1 MPLALLRQLAHE
13 MLGCL
18 LVLVQHGVLHADIKP
33 ENIMVD
39 TAVMAPGGGAGSAGC
54 GARPRFKLIDFSNAM
69 GLGEQA
75 AYHDAF
81 DVQTLSYRAP
91 EVIYG
96 QPFGHA
102 IDAWSLGVSLAEL
115 FGGKVLV
122 QAASRGG
129 LAVQVA
135 QLLGRPPRG
144 AFAQSKYAA
153 ELLPLVQHQP
163 EALSH
168 AALRNKLAAE
178 LGAGPSQQE
187 HQLMDLLAALLAYDP
202 AARLTPLQAL
212 SHDFFADA
220 FPMCALLP
228 AAAAAATAEAASA
241 DTKPPGL
248 AAARPGL
255 GRSAAPEPPPSLH
268 TPRLGKRTAEQACP
282 GAAPPTVVPRL
293 GELGH

>member
-1 MPLALLRQLAHE
+1 M
-13 MLGCL
+13 
-18 LVLVQHGVLHADIKP
+18 
-33 ENIMVD
+33 
-39 TAVMAPGGGAGSAGC
+39 S
-54 GARPRFKLIDFSNAM
+54 
-69 GLGEQA
+69 LGEQA

-81 DVQTLSYRAP
+81 DVQTLAYRAP
-91 EVIYG
+91 EVIYGQLVRVSVRVRVRANPNPHSNPNQVIYG

-115 FGGKVLV
+115 FGGKALV

-135 QLLGRPPRG
+135 ELLGRPPRG

-163 EALSH
+163 EALSR
-168 AALRNKLAAE
+168 AALRNKLDAE

-187 HQLMDLLAALLAYDP
+187 HQFMDLLAALLAYDP

-220 FPMCALLP
+220 FPVCALLP
-228 AAAAAATAEAASA
+228 AAAAAAAAAAAEAASA
-241 DTKPPGL
+241 DAKPPGL
-248 AAARPGL
+248 AAARPDL
-255 GRSAAPEPPPSLH
+255 GRHAAPEPPPSSH
-268 TPRLGKRTAEQACP
+268 APPRPGKRAAAHACP
-282 GAAPPTVVPRL
+282 GAA
-293 GELGH
+293 ELGHRLKVDQEE

>member
-1 MPLALLRQLAHE
+1 
-13 MLGCL
+13 
-18 LVLVQHGVLHADIKP
+18 
-33 ENIMVD
+33 
-39 TAVMAPGGGAGSAGC
+39 
-54 GARPRFKLIDFSNAM
+54 M

-102 IDAWSLGVSLAEL
+102 IDVWSLGVSLAEL

-129 LAVQVA
+129 LAVQLA
-135 QLLGRPPRG
+135 ELLGRPPRG

-220 FPMCALLP
+220 FPVCALLP
-228 AAAAAATAEAASA
+228 AAAAAAAAAEAASA
-241 DTKPPGL
+241 DTKPLGL
-248 AAARPGL
+248 AVSRPDL
-255 GRSAAPEPPPSLH
+255 GRCAAPEPPPSSH
-268 TPRLGKRTAEQACP
+268 MPRLGKRAAEQACP
-282 GAAPPTVVPRL
+282 GVAPPAVVPRL
-293 GELGH
+293 GELGHRLKIE

>member
-1 MPLALLRQLAHE
+1 M
-13 MLGCL
+13 
-18 LVLVQHGVLHADIKP
+18 
-33 ENIMVD
+33 
-39 TAVMAPGGGAGSAGC
+39 S
-54 GARPRFKLIDFSNAM
+54 
-69 GLGEQA
+69 LGEQA

-135 QLLGRPPRG
+135 GLLGRPPRG

-163 EALSH
+163 EALSR

-202 AARLTPLQAL
+202 AVRLTPLQAL

-220 FPMCALLP
+220 FPVCALLP
-228 AAAAAATAEAASA
+228 AAAAAEAAAAAAEAAAEAASA
-241 DTKPPGL
+241 DTKPPAL
-248 AAARPGL
+248 AVARPDL
-255 GRSAAPEPPPSLH
+255 GRRAAPEPPPSSH
-268 TPRLGKRTAEQACP
+268 APRLGKRAAAQACP
-282 GAAPPTVVPRL
+282 GATPPAIVPRL
-293 GELGH
+293 AELGHRSRNE

>member
-1 MPLALLRQLAHE
+1 MSL
-13 MLGCL
+13 
-18 LVLVQHGVLHADIKP
+18 D
-33 ENIMVD
+33 
-39 TAVMAPGGGAGSAGC
+39 
-54 GARPRFKLIDFSNAM
+54 
-69 GLGEQA
+69 EQA

-163 EALSH
+163 EALSR

-220 FPMCALLP
+220 FPVCALLP
-228 AAAAAATAEAASA
+228 AAAAAAAAAAAEAASA

-248 AAARPGL
+248 AVARPDL
-255 GRSAAPEPPPSLH
+255 GRRAAPEPPPFSH
-268 TPRLGKRTAEQACP
+268 TPRLGKRAADEACP
-282 GAAPPTVVPRL
+282 GVAPPAVVPRL
-293 GELGH
+293 AELGHRLKTE

>member
-1 MPLALLRQLAHE
+1 M
-13 MLGCL
+13 
-18 LVLVQHGVLHADIKP
+18 
-33 ENIMVD
+33 
-39 TAVMAPGGGAGSAGC
+39 S
-54 GARPRFKLIDFSNAM
+54 
-69 GLGEQA
+69 LGEQA

-81 DVQTLSYRAP
+81 DVQTLAYRAP

-115 FGGKVLV
+115 FGGKALV

-135 QLLGRPPRG
+135 ELLGRPPRG

-163 EALSH
+163 EALSR

-187 HQLMDLLAALLAYDP
+187 HQFMDLLAALLAYDP

-220 FPMCALLP
+220 FPVCALLP
-228 AAAAAATAEAASA
+228 AAAAAAAAAAEAASA
-241 DTKPPGL
+241 DAKPPGL
-248 AAARPGL
+248 AAARPDL
-255 GRSAAPEPPPSLH
+255 GRHAAPEPPPSSH
-268 TPRLGKRTAEQACP
+268 APPRPGKRAAAHACP
-282 GAAPPTVVPRL
+282 GAA
-293 GELGH
+293 ELGHRLKVDQEE

>member
-1 MPLALLRQLAHE
+1 M
-13 MLGCL
+13 
-18 LVLVQHGVLHADIKP
+18 
-33 ENIMVD
+33 
-39 TAVMAPGGGAGSAGC
+39 S
-54 GARPRFKLIDFSNAM
+54 
-69 GLGEQA
+69 LGEQA

-135 QLLGRPPRG
+135 GLLGRPPRG

-163 EALSH
+163 EALSR

-202 AARLTPLQAL
+202 AVRLTPLQAL

-220 FPMCALLP
+220 FPVCALLP
-228 AAAAAATAEAASA
+228 AAAAAEAAAAAAEAAAEAASA
-241 DTKPPGL
+241 DTKPPAL
-248 AAARPGL
+248 AVARPDL
-255 GRSAAPEPPPSLH
+255 GRRAAPEPPPSSH
-268 TPRLGKRTAEQACP
+268 APRLGKRAAVQACP
-282 GAAPPTVVPRL
+282 GAAPPAIVPRL
-293 GELGH
+293 AELGHRSRSE

>member
-1 MPLALLRQLAHE
+1 M
-13 MLGCL
+13 
-18 LVLVQHGVLHADIKP
+18 
-33 ENIMVD
+33 
-39 TAVMAPGGGAGSAGC
+39 S
-54 GARPRFKLIDFSNAM
+54 
-69 GLGEQA
+69 LGEQA

-135 QLLGRPPRG
+135 GLLGRPPRG

-163 EALSH
+163 EALSR

-202 AARLTPLQAL
+202 AVRLTPLQAL

-220 FPMCALLP
+220 FPVCALLP
-228 AAAAAATAEAASA
+228 AAAAAAAAADAAAAAAEAAEAAETASA
-241 DTKPPGL
+241 DTKPPAL
-248 AAARPGL
+248 AVARPDL
-255 GRSAAPEPPPSLH
+255 GRRAAPEPPPSSH
-268 TPRLGKRTAEQACP
+268 APRLGKRAAVQACP
-282 GAAPPTVVPRL
+282 GAAPPAIVPRL
-293 GELGH
+293 AELGHRSRSE

>member
-1 MPLALLRQLAHE
+1 M
-13 MLGCL
+13 
-18 LVLVQHGVLHADIKP
+18 
-33 ENIMVD
+33 
-39 TAVMAPGGGAGSAGC
+39 S
-54 GARPRFKLIDFSNAM
+54 
-69 GLGEQA
+69 LGEQA

-135 QLLGRPPRG
+135 GLLGRPPRG

-163 EALSH
+163 EALSR

-202 AARLTPLQAL
+202 AVRLTPLQAL

-220 FPMCALLP
+220 FPVCALLP
-228 AAAAAATAEAASA
+228 AAAAAEAAAAAAEAAAEAASA
-241 DTKPPGL
+241 DTKPPAL
-248 AAARPGL
+248 AVARPDL
-255 GRSAAPEPPPSLH
+255 GRRAAPEPPPSSH
-268 TPRLGKRTAEQACP
+268 APRLGKRAGAQACP
-282 GAAPPTVVPRL
+282 GVAPPAIVPRL
-293 GELGH
+293 AELGHRSRSE

>member
-1 MPLALLRQLAHE
+1 M
-13 MLGCL
+13 
-18 LVLVQHGVLHADIKP
+18 
-33 ENIMVD
+33 
-39 TAVMAPGGGAGSAGC
+39 S
-54 GARPRFKLIDFSNAM
+54 
-69 GLGEQA
+69 LGEQA

-135 QLLGRPPRG
+135 GLLGRPPRG

-163 EALSH
+163 EALSR

-202 AARLTPLQAL
+202 AVRLTPLQAL

-220 FPMCALLP
+220 FPVCALLP
-228 AAAAAATAEAASA
+228 AAAAAEAAAAAAAAEAAEAASA
-241 DTKPPGL
+241 DTKPPAL
-248 AAARPGL
+248 AVARPDL
-255 GRSAAPEPPPSLH
+255 GRRAAPEPPPSSH
-268 TPRLGKRTAEQACP
+268 APRLGKRAAAQACP
-282 GAAPPTVVPRL
+282 GVAPPAIVPRL
-293 GELGH
+293 AELGHRSRSE